1 MDPVQTIIN
10 AAIITVI
17 GAILMRMSVTLRT
30 ELKAEISG
38 LRTELKADIAE
49 LRTELKA
56 DIAELRTELKTDIA
70 DLRTELH
77 AEIRGVR
84 SDLTRVALAVGA
96 EPRADHG

>member
-49 LRTELKA
+49 LRTELK
-56 DIAELRTELKTDIA
+56 TDIA